1 MIDVQSYIIFLCAA
15 FFTALYLNARR
26 SKEFEL
32 EDFLGLVASACWMIL
47 GFLWLFLA
55 SEQSGYGTYAIGL
68 LFNGIGIMM
77 IILIIIERLRMKS
90 LGRHL
95 DGDPL

>member
-26 SKEFEL
+26 SKEYEL
-32 EDFLGLVASACWMIL
+32 EDFLGLVASVSWIVL

-55 SEQSGYGTYAIGL
+55 SETSGYGTYTIGL

-77 IILIIIERLRMKS
+77 IVLLIIERVRMKS
-90 LGRHL
+90 LGRRL
-95 DGDPL
+95 EGDSS

>member
-15 FFTALYLNARR
+15 FFTALWLNAKR
-26 SKEFEL
+26 SEEFEL
-32 EDFLGLVASACWMIL
+32 EDFLGLIASACWIIL

-55 SEQSGYGTYAIGL
+55 SEASGYGTYTIGL

-77 IILIIIERLRMKS
+77 IVLIIIERLKMKS

-95 DGDPL
+95 EGDSL